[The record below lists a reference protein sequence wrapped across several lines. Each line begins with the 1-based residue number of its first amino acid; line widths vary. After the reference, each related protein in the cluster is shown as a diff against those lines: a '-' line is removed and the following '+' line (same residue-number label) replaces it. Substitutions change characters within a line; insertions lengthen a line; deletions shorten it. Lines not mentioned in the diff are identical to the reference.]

1 MQGRMLAEKFFKYGR
16 PIALKKDELIYNPND
31 LYGRSCA
38 YFLDSGIAALS
49 GTTREGEDKVYLYFR
64 EKSLVGFTQIMIKEA
79 SLEDEVREDSVE
91 FFIVAKT
98 DCIVYRIPEGDFHRL
113 LKEDMEFNQCIL
125 RVLTKNYI
133 EVLNRFH
140 EAQEDNTT
148 IRFCR
153 WLLDCAVEKE
163 GKKVIPRAFT
173 FVEVAKYL
181 GTHSVTVSRIASDLK
196 RKGCI
201 AKEDHYI
208 VIKDEERIREV
219 IRKEQA
225 G

>member
-1 MQGRMLAEKFFKYGR
+1 MQGRMLEEKFLKYGR
-16 PIALKKDELIYNPND
+16 SITLKKDQMIYNPND
-31 LYGRSCA
+31 LYGRNCA

-49 GTTREGEDKVYLYFR
+49 GITREGEDKVYLYFR

-79 SLEDEVREDSVE
+79 CLEDEVKDTRVE

-98 DCIVYRIPEGDFHRL
+98 DCNVYQIPEADFHRL
-113 LKEDMEFNQCIL
+113 LMEDAEFNQCIL

-133 EVLNRFH
+133 DVLNRFH

-153 WLLDCAVEKE
+153 WLLDCAVMKD
-163 GKKVIPRAFT
+163 GNKVIPRAFT

-196 RKGCI
+196 KRGCI
-201 AKEDHYI
+201 AKENHYI
-208 VIKDEERIREV
+208 VIKDEELIREV
-219 IRKEQA
+219 IREEQA